1 MRTFKR
7 MTRAAAVAALMLA
20 AAGAARAG
28 QCESSFAVAGVPL
41 VTGLTFSAEQDLP
54 GVEAGSAVKRIAR
67 RMRADGYSGVAA
79 DPGRGRVDAWQETS
93 GSGRTQHLRAAVTAT
108 GKGSRARITFTVRAG
123 QVADD
128 RVVRRELCKIL
139 RAGA

>member
-1 MRTFKR
+1 MFLR
-7 MTRAAAVAALMLA
+7 MTRSAAVVALVLGT
-20 AAGAARAG
+20 AGIARAG

-41 VTGLTFSAEQDLP
+41 VTGLTFSAAQDLP
-54 GVEAGSAVKRIAR
+54 GADAGSALKRIAR
-67 RMRADGYSGVAA
+67 KMRAEGYAGVDA

-93 GSGRTQHLRAAVTAT
+93 GSGRTQHLRVTVNST
-108 GKGSRARITFTVRAG
+108 GKGSRARIAFTLRAG

-128 RVVRRELCKIL
+128 RIVRRELCKIL